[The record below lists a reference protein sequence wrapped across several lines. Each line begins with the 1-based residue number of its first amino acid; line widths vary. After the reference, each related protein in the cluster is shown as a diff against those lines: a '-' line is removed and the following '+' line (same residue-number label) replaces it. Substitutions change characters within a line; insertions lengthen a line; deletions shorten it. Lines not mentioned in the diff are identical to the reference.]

1 MEDKTDVNTQPLP
14 TLHPAA
20 PILMAAASSAAV
32 ISSAIYRAN
41 MLVHSMS
48 TVGYCCD
55 NATCEE
61 FFGMLK
67 R

>member
-1 MEDKTDVNTQPLP
+1 
-14 TLHPAA
+14 
-20 PILMAAASSAAV
+20 MAAASSAAV

-48 TVGYCCD
+48 AVGHYGD